1 MTEHTKSADNV
12 HGAHLARL
20 GGPRVRDRRVAGD
33 QVPVHARWRC
43 FHAPLLPRK
52 LELAQSA
59 RESLSDAT
67 ARLELCLDA
76 IGVLLAALSFIDRVP
91 RIVHDAIEP
100 QRCSTV
106 LIDLAVNVVPARLAF
121 LAMSAADAALLNLR
135 RKRWM

>member
-1 MTEHTKSADNV
+1 MA
-12 HGAHLARL
+12 ALALTWARAA
-20 GGPRVRDRRVAGD
+20 RDAMPVEERSERRVE
-33 QVPVHARWRC
+33 QLLHARWRC

-76 IGVLLAALSFIDRVP
+76 IGVLLAALSFIDRVL